1 MFLSLLRQV
10 IILIPV
16 IIIVPKMY
24 GLKGVWASQP
34 IADFLAM
41 FIVVLFLYKEFKK
54 DKIDSEKLSA

>member
-1 MFLSLLRQV
+1 
-10 IILIPV
+10 
-16 IIIVPKMY
+16 MY

-54 DKIDSEKLSA
+54 DKIDAEKLSA